1 VRSSQIRVSHSI
13 DTVAL
18 SDADCFPAIDTTRPA
33 INANA
38 IAVNGEALAKCCR
51 SSWHTGF
58 ANAQKG
64 DSKDKGESPLHNHLL
79 GLTLPAGALK
89 QTLVLE
95 MDQWQPESAAI

>member
-18 SDADCFPAIDTTRPA
+18 SDADCFPAINTRQA
-33 INANA
+33 INANSV
-38 IAVNGEALAKCCR
+38 AVNSEALGKRCR
-51 SSWHTGF
+51 GSWHAGF

-79 GLTLPAGALK
+79 GLTLLVGTLK
-89 QTLVLE
+89 QTLGGV
-95 MDQWQPESAAI
+95 DI